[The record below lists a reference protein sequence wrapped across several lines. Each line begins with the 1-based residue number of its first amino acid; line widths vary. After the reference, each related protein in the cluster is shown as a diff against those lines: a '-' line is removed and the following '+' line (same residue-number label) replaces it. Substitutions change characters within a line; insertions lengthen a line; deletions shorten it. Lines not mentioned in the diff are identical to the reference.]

1 LEGGGLV
8 SAVLGASSGED
19 TSELADEGTGS
30 PETSGG
36 VEEAVDNEIRRGMG
50 GCVSM
55 RQSK

>member
-1 LEGGGLV
+1 V